1 MVLYQKIQWN
11 PILGERRKKNFKHIS
26 DPEIETMSKL
36 QKDLSLQTEKSE
48 NHDQIKQ

>member
-1 MVLYQKIQWN
+1 MVHNKKIQWN
-11 PILGERRKKNFKHIS
+11 PILGARRKKTFQHIS

-36 QKDLSLQTEKSE
+36 QKDLSLQREKSE

>member
-1 MVLYQKIQWN
+1 MVHNQKIQWN

>member
-1 MVLYQKIQWN
+1 M
-11 PILGERRKKNFKHIS
+11 GTRKKNFKHIS

-36 QKDLSLQTEKSE
+36 QKDLSLQIEKSE